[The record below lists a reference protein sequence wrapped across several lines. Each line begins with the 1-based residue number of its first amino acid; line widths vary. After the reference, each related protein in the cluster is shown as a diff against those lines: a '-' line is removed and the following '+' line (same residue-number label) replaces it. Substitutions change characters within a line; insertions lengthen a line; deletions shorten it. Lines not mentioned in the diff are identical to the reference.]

1 MISMEP
7 ICFNISQ
14 CLNGILKMRFSKKF
28 LEVLV
33 KELNLVNSSDS
44 IHFEVSLGGKQSGQ
58 YVYFN
63 NGCSNWAEKWQILF
77 HLLKVILTELGILI
91 RLVQKQFRSRTID
104 LAYDFQKS
112 PYRNRWG
119 PDRIVYGDKV
129 INTFNHRRFSVWP
142 KEDAL
147 QYVANGEIGTLCGK
161 V

>member
-1 MISMEP
+1 MLQHLSM
-7 ICFNISQ
+7 SQ
-14 CLNGILKMRFSKKF
+14 WDTENEIFEKI

-63 NGCSNWAEKWQILF
+63 NGCSNWAEKWQILSPV
-77 HLLKVILTELGILI
+77 KGNTYGVRDIN

-104 LAYDFQKS
+104 LAYDFRKKS
-112 PYRNRWG
+112 IPKPLG

-142 KEDAL
+142 KRD
-147 QYVANGEIGTLCGK
+147 TLAVCCQRGNRNCCGK